1 MTLPTATSSV
11 QETTTGGRR
20 LLPGLESGHSIC
32 STLPALYQEDELAGR
47 FLSGFDEVLAPI
59 FCTLD
64 NLEAYFDA
72 QLTPVD
78 FLEWLSEWVGVVL
91 DETWPLQRR
100 RDLVSQA
107 GELYL
112 SRGTVWG
119 LAALVAIY
127 AGVEPEVVDSG
138 GAAWSPIPGG
148 ALPGSPDH
156 RVKIR
161 LRIPKGWAIE
171 RGRLER
177 IVATGKPAHVLH
189 EIEVLDG

>member
-1 MTLPTATSSV
+1 MTLPTTSPV
-11 QETTTGGRR
+11 QETKPGGRR
-20 LLPGLESGHSIC
+20 LLADLESRHSIC
-32 STLPALYQEDELAGR
+32 STLPSLYQEDELAGR
-47 FLSGFDEVLAPI
+47 FLSGLDKVLAPI

-64 NLEAYFDA
+64 NLDAYFDA

-100 RDLVSQA
+100 RDLVGQA

-127 AGVEPEVVDSG
+127 TGVEPEIVDSG
-138 GAAWSPIPGG
+138 GAAWSPIPGA

-161 LRIPKGWAIE
+161 LRIPKASAIE

-177 IVATGKPAHVLH
+177 IVAMGKPAHVLH
-189 EIEVLDG
+189 EIEVLDA

>member
-1 MTLPTATSSV
+1 MTLPPTSSV
-11 QETTTGGRR
+11 QEVTTGGRR
-20 LLPGLESGHSIC
+20 SVPGLGTGHSIC
-32 STLPALYQEDELAGR
+32 STLPSLYQEDELAGR
-47 FLSGFDEVLAPI
+47 FLSGLDEVLAPI

-64 NLEAYFDA
+64 NLETYFDA

-78 FLEWLSEWVGVVL
+78 FLEWLSGWVGVVL
-91 DETWPLQRR
+91 DETWPLQRQ

-127 AGVEPEVVDSG
+127 TGVEPEIIDSG

-148 ALPGSPDH
+148 ALPGSSEH
-156 RVKIR
+156 RVRIR
-161 LRIPKGWAIE
+161 LRIPKGSAIE

-177 IVATGKPAHVLH
+177 IVAMNKPAHVVH
-189 EIEVLDG
+189 EIEVLNG

>member
-11 QETTTGGRR
+11 QETTGRR
-20 LLPGLESGHSIC
+20 RLVPGLGGGHSIC
-32 STLPALYQEDELAGR
+32 SMLPALYQEDELAGR
-47 FLSGFDEVLAPI
+47 FLSGLDEVLAPI

-64 NLEAYFDA
+64 NLEAYLDA

-78 FLEWLSEWVGVVL
+78 FLEWLSDNHFTFGA
-91 DETWPLQRR
+91 PYQPGISK

>member
-1 MTLPTATSSV
+1 MTLLTTELV

-20 LLPGLESGHSIC
+20 LVPSLETGHNIR

-47 FLSGFDEVLAPI
+47 FLSGLDKVLAPI

-78 FLEWLSEWVGVVL
+78 FLAWLSGWVGVVL
-91 DETWPLQRR
+91 DETWPLQRQ
-100 RDLVSQA
+100 RDLVTQA

-127 AGVEPEVVDSG
+127 TGVEPEIIDSG

-148 ALPGSPDH
+148 TLPGSAEH

-161 LRIPKGWAIE
+161 LRMPKGTAID

-177 IVATGKPAHVLH
+177 IIATGKPAHVLH

>member
-1 MTLPTATSSV
+1 MTLPTATASV
-11 QETTTGGRR
+11 QETTGGRR
-20 LLPGLESGHSIC
+20 LVPGLGGGHSIC
-32 STLPALYQEDELAGR
+32 AMLPALYQEDELAGR
-47 FLSGFDEVLAPI
+47 FLSGLDEVLAPI

-64 NLEAYFDA
+64 NLEAYLDA

-127 AGVEPEVVDSG
+127 TGVEPEVVDSG

-156 RVKIR
+156 RVTIR
-161 LRIPKGWAIE
+161 LRIPKGSAIE

-189 EIEVLDG
+189 EIEVLDA